1 MTGIEDLRKKSTEE
15 LRKELANIQKELQKT
30 VSDIM
35 QKKEKNVKKAS
46 FLRKDIARIKTLLN
60 EKLREEKNEY

>member
-60 EKLREEKNEY
+60 EKLREEKK

>member
-60 EKLREEKNEY
+60 EIKGRKK